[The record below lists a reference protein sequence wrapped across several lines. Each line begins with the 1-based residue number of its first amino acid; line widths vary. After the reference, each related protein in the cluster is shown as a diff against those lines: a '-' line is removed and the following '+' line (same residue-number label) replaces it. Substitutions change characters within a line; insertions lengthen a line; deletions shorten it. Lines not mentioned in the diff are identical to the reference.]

1 MAWCVERGAW
11 RMVNGEWDAFSSKQ
25 EAVEKQPV
33 NIIPFRP
40 TASRERPEGKKEII
54 NMRKK

>member
-1 MAWCVERGAW
+1 
-11 RMVNGEWDAFSSKQ
+11 MVNGERDAFSSKQ